1 MEVTFKL
8 MPGQL
13 VWLQG
18 PNQVGRGVG
27 KDSRQ
32 KELECGEEGL
42 I

>member
-18 PNQVGRGVG
+18 PNQVGPG
-27 KDSRQ
+27 KGLQAERTV
-32 KELECGEEGL
+32 ECGEEGM